1 VWYQGYH
8 RFDYSLHEKLFISNF
23 VDSWM
28 WFEVGMGSEPEL
40 DLKFSPW
47 EVRSKVQPIA
57 LDQTLVRFKVHQ
69 ICWRTGLN
77 WTSAAV
83 LLMML
88 FICQLPFLVHLVMP
102 VRGRC
107 ARRRND
113 IELRLIRP
121 QQSDYIQ
128 NEGGCATAIGST
140 GRSNNITGRGMIP
153 VYLGVTTKYGRK
165 GTGICMYV

>member
-1 VWYQGYH
+1 MIGGGTVSIVKQRILGCRWRCTRTRG
-8 RFDYSLHEKLFISNF
+8 
-23 VDSWM
+23 
-28 WFEVGMGSEPEL
+28 VGVLGL
-40 DLKFSPW
+40 
-47 EVRSKVQPIA
+47 A
-57 LDQTLVRFKVHQ
+57 LYT
-69 ICWRTGLN
+69 
-77 WTSAAV
+77 
-83 LLMML
+83 
-88 FICQLPFLVHLVMP
+88 